1 MDEIIIESEENS
13 NIVYSG
19 VEIDEPDY
27 SDTDTDTDTDDNEPP
42 AVDPAD
48 DDFSGIDLP
57 DIPGWNTDDD
67 TDTDV
72 DDDTVVDEP
81 DHPNLDDD
89 TDTDTDDNE
98 PPAVDPAD
106 DDFSGIDLPDIP
118 GWNTDDDDDDTDTD
132 TDTDDDEDGGG
143 ETGVGEPDHPGLQSL
158 NPNNTTNNNPPVVP
172 SPDDSFDPWGDNNDP
187 PTTQEPTDVMEGGS
201 GNDTYVFA
209 QGCKDTII
217 RETSGEDV
225 ILLSETR
232 NSNNV
237 VFYQNDN
244 NLVINYG
251 VVYDDGEIIVED
263 YFLNSGSKIEKI
275 QLSNNE
281 YLESSEIDS
290 IIQNMNAYAAENGIQ
305 ISSANDIANNDELM
319 QLVTSGWQS

>member
-67 TDTDV
+67 
-72 DDDTVVDEP
+72 
-81 DHPNLDDD
+81 
-89 TDTDTDDNE
+89 
-98 PPAVDPAD
+98 
-106 DDFSGIDLPDIP
+106 
-118 GWNTDDDDDDTDTD
+118 DDDTDTD
-132 TDTDDDEDGGG
+132 TDTDDDEAPTIDID
-143 ETGVGEPDHPGLQSL
+143 EPDHPGLQSL
-158 NPNNTTNNNPPVVP
+158 NPNSTTNNNPPVVP

-251 VVYDDGEIIVED
+251 IVHDDGTIIVED
-263 YFLNSGSKIEKI
+263 YFLNNGYKIEKI

-305 ISSANDIANNDELM
+305 ISSANDITNNDELM